1 MAKSD
6 IELNLVPGQQG
17 GTPDE
22 PPKKEARGVH
32 NPNVIDLISHDKE
45 ADEVVLTLLE
55 ERPWGADGDMLRQLE
70 AKLNNYLGYVL
81 EGFLVQ
87 QYPQYDGKKVRFEL
101 DCASTPGDD
110 EVPFLRAAGNFAAG
124 EGITFVVNVIQG

>member
-1 MAKSD
+1 MQALAGASGEVEAAIETAGVGGAEPLAPVSD
-6 IELNLVPGQQG
+6 A
-17 GTPDE
+17 
-22 PPKKEARGVH
+22 PPH
-32 NPNVIDLISHDKE
+32 
-45 ADEVVLTLLE
+45 
-55 ERPWGADGDMLRQLE
+55 
-70 AKLNNYLGYVL
+70 VL